1 MEIAQ
6 TSQTGWLDTLRAHAR
21 EHAFAAWGLGLSVL
35 AVVLLLAQSLV
46 QVIAGEATAVLR
58 YALAG
63 GAAGFIAT
71 ALGAVP
77 ALFLRG
83 IPQRVE
89 DSMLGM
95 AAGMMLAAS
104 AFSLLLPGLEAGA
117 GILGSKPFGA
127 GVVVLGMALGVLLM
141 LGLDAFTPHEHDKT
155 GPCGPGYEYF
165 GPPPSPR
172 PEGGG
177 DGSSPLRGSVPVA
190 APSLGRPGERCYSRV
205 WLFVFA
211 IALHNLPEGMA
222 IGVGFS
228 HADMGVGL
236 PLVTAIALQ
245 DIPEGLA
252 VALALRGAGLTPTT
266 AVLVAGASGLLEPL
280 GALLGVGLAS
290 GLAVAYPVGLG
301 LAAGAMIFVVSHEV
315 IPETHRNGH
324 QTPATIGL
332 MAGFALMMALDTTLG

>member
-1 MEIAQ
+1 LRGTHKNMERLI
-6 TSQTGWLDTLRAHAR
+6 
-21 EHAFAAWGLGLSVL
+21 GLVGIV
-35 AVVLLLAQSLV
+35 ALLAQSLL
-46 QVIAGEATAVLR
+46 QVIAGEAAAAVR
-58 YALAG
+58 FALLG
-63 GAAGFIAT
+63 GAAGFAAT

-89 DSMLGM
+89 DSMLGL

-117 GILGSKPFGA
+117 GLPGSKPFGA

-155 GPCGPGYEYF
+155 GPCGPGH
-165 GPPPSPR
+165 
-172 PEGGG
+172 
-177 DGSSPLRGSVPVA
+177 
-190 APSLGRPGERCYSRV
+190 ERCGRV

-228 HADMGVGL
+228 HVDMGVGL

-266 AVLVAGASGLLEPL
+266 AVLVAGASGLLEPM
-280 GALLGVGLAS
+280 GALLGVGLA
-290 GLAVAYPVGLG
+290 GGMAVAYPIGLG